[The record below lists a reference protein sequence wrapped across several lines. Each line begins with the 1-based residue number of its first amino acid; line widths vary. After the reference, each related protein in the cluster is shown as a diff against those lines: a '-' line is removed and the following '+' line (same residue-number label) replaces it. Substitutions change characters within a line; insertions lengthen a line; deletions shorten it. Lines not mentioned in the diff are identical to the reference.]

1 MAEAGRVERERR
13 RPAAAGRPAVGCV
26 AAVGCIAA
34 VGRVAVD
41 RPAAGHPVRSA
52 VAGQPL
58 RAAGAGRALG
68 QAQQPTNPYAQPQQS
83 QQNPY
88 AQSSQP
94 GSPYGQQPQ
103 QQNPYAQPGN
113 PYGQQQQPQQGN
125 PYASSGPQHNP
136 YAPQQG
142 NNPYASPYATTG
154 YQPYAQ
160 RPKTNTLAILSIV
173 FSGVAGLS
181 LLTFVFAFFAVLAGP
196 AGAILGHVA
205 LGKTKTTGESG
216 RGLALAG
223 IIVGWIATGIALI
236 GVIVFF
242 VVLANSGGGYSDP
255 YDYDSGAFIR

>member
-1 MAEAGRVERERR
+1 MRR
-13 RPAAAGRPAVGCV
+13 SSPAAS
-26 AAVGCIAA
+26 
-34 VGRVAVD
+34 RVAVD

-68 QAQQPTNPYAQPQQS
+68 PGAAVREPVRAAPAVAAEPVRAVLAAGQPVRPAAAAAEPVR
-83 QQNPY
+83 
-88 AQSSQP
+88 A
-94 GSPYGQQPQ
+94 
-103 QQNPYAQPGN
+103 AGN

-125 PYASSGPQHNP
+125 PYAASGPQHNP

-142 NNPYASPYATTG
+142 SNPYAAPYATTG

>member
-1 MAEAGRVERERR
+1 MSDQNQWPKPGESNASDD
-13 RPAAAGRPAVGCV
+13 GRPQQDGQQSGASQQS
-26 AAVGCIAA
+26 
-34 VGRVAVD
+34 
-41 RPAAGHPVRSA
+41 SA
-52 VAGQPL
+52 SQSTGQQPGTPYGQPSQGNPY
-58 RAAGAGRALG
+58 AQPSPGAPSG
-68 QAQQPTNPYAQPQQS
+68 QAQQSANPYAQPQQS

-103 QQNPYAQPGN
+103 QQNPYAQPSN
-113 PYGQQQQPQQGN
+113 PYGQQQSQQGN
-125 PYASSGPQHNP
+125 PYAASGPQHNP

-142 NNPYASPYATTG
+142 SNPYTAPYATTG

-236 GVIVFF
+236 GIIVFF